1 MNDYKKYDD
10 TKLCA
15 LLGEKKSISNE
26 AFNVLY
32 SRYSAKLKSYC
43 LFRTENRDEAEE
55 LHQETWLKFHS
66 YAVKGNCKSIVLPAY
81 LFVIARNLNIDKH
94 RIANNKN
101 LVSIESIN
109 YNGFADPLN
118 LESEVENK
126 EMLSIVMI
134 ALNQLSEKS
143 KETFILRWFSGL
155 KYSDISEI
163 TNESVDCIKQRSSRA
178 MDEIIKILKPI
189 IIEINK

>member
-1 MNDYKKYDD
+1 MNDFKKYDD
-10 TKLCA
+10 NKLIA

-32 SRYSAKLKSYC
+32 SRYSTKLKSYC

-66 YAVKGNCKSIVLPAY
+66 SVIKNNNRKITLPAY

-94 RIANNKN
+94 RLERNKN

-109 YNGFADPLN
+109 YSGFADPLN
-118 LESEVENK
+118 LQSDVENK
-126 EMLSIVMI
+126 EMMSLVMI

-189 IIEINK
+189 IVEINK

>member
-10 TKLCA
+10 NKLIA

-32 SRYSAKLKSYC
+32 NRYSTKLKSYC

-55 LHQETWLKFHS
+55 LHQETWLKFH
-66 YAVKGNCKSIVLPAY
+66 AAALENKKKIFLPAY
-81 LFVIARNLNIDKH
+81 LYVIARNLNIDKH
-94 RIANNKN
+94 RTYHNNN
-101 LVSIESIN
+101 LISIESIN
-109 YNGFADPLN
+109 FAGFADPLN
-118 LESEVENK
+118 IETEVENK

-134 ALNQLSEKS
+134 ALNQLTEKS

-155 KYSDISEI
+155 KYSEISEI

-178 MDEIIKILKPI
+178 MDEIIKILQPI